1 MGGGSRA
8 SSGLRVLQSL
18 LFGVFS
24 VLLVPE
30 AREHVMPALVL
41 RASCIL
47 GRRQGA
53 VSVFFGQS
61 LLIDGF
67 ANGCPHALFV
77 QAPRSRV
84 GCAYLQSLRQGQL
97 GSIRVLSGLV
107 GQASQIG
114 W

>member
-1 MGGGSRA
+1 
-8 SSGLRVLQSL
+8 
-18 LFGVFS
+18 
-24 VLLVPE
+24 
-30 AREHVMPALVL
+30 
-41 RASCIL
+41 
-47 GRRQGA
+47 
-53 VSVFFGQS
+53 VFFGQP

-67 ANGCPHALFV
+67 ANGRPHALFV

-97 GSIRVLSGLV
+97 GSIRVPSGLV